1 MYIVLFGKLQ
11 LTDNETNKQLGSLL
25 NIGWT
30 VGEEILFKNVKKP
43 GQRILRTDI
52 CHAVTES
59 CVLGLEKR
67 NLA

>member
-1 MYIVLFGKLQ
+1 MYIILFGKLK
-11 LTDNETNKQLGSLL
+11 LEDENKNQIGTYL

-30 VGEEILFKNVKKP
+30 VGEEILFKNTKKP
-43 GQRILRTDI
+43 GLKMIRNDN
-52 CHAVTES
+52 CSAVTES